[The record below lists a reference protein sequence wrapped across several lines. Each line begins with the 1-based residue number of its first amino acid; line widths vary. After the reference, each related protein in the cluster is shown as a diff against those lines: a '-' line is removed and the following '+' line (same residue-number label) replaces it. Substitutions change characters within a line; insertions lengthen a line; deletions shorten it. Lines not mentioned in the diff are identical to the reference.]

1 MNWKK
6 WLVGILFLGSLL
18 LTACGKKED
27 EPVEVTN
34 KEPETVT
41 IGEISDDEKTQTNLQ
56 QCILQVQT
64 DTQLGS
70 GVLWEKREDE
80 WIVVTAAHVVKGLTE
95 VDLYLVEED
104 KILQAKV
111 TEVNGLDLAF
121 LTVSTTSVEEAVA
134 EKYST
139 ISILGD
145 SVQEKEAV
153 LAAGY
158 NPYGELCHYEGAVI
172 DDWIYVEDF
181 DNYMLLCDCPAQA
194 GMSGGAVVTAEGC
207 LAGLI
212 CGENREETLAVLP
225 VGVIKSEYQ
234 IFQGK

>member
-1 MNWKK
+1 MKWKK
-6 WLVGILFLGSLL
+6 WLVGILFLGSILF
-18 LTACGKKED
+18 TACGKKEN
-27 EPVEVTN
+27 ELTEVTD

-41 IGEISDDEKTQTNLQ
+41 IGEITDDEKSQPNLQ

-64 DTQLGS
+64 GTQLGS
-70 GVLWEKREDE
+70 GVLWEKSEDE
-80 WIVVTAAHVVKGLTE
+80 WIVVTAAHVVKGLSE
-95 VDLYLVEED
+95 ADLYLVKD
-104 KILQAKV
+104 DRILQAKV
-111 TEVNGLDLAF
+111 AEVNGLDLAF
-121 LTVSTTSVEEAVA
+121 LTVNTTSVEEAMA
-134 EKYST
+134 QKYSP
-139 ISILGD
+139 ISISAD

-158 NPYGELCHYEGAVI
+158 NPYGELCQYEGTVM

-212 CGENREETLAVLP
+212 CGENKEGTLAVLP
-225 VGVIKSEYQ
+225 IGVIKSEYQ

>member
-1 MNWKK
+1 MKWKK
-6 WLVGILFLGSLL
+6 WLVGILFLGSILF
-18 LTACGKKED
+18 TACGKKEN
-27 EPVEVTN
+27 ELTEVTD

-41 IGEISDDEKTQTNLQ
+41 IGEITDDEKSQPNLQ

-64 DTQLGS
+64 GTQLGS
-70 GVLWEKREDE
+70 GVLWEKSEDE
-80 WIVVTAAHVVKGLTE
+80 WIVVTAAHVVKGLSE
-95 VDLYLVEED
+95 ADLYLVKD
-104 KILQAKV
+104 DRILQAEV
-111 TEVNGLDLAF
+111 AEVNGLDLAF
-121 LTVSTTSVEEAVA
+121 LTVNTTSVEEAMA
-134 EKYST
+134 QKYSP
-139 ISILGD
+139 ISISAD

-158 NPYGELCHYEGAVI
+158 NPYGELCQYEGTVM

-212 CGENREETLAVLP
+212 CGENKEGTLAVLP
-225 VGVIKSEYQ
+225 IGVIKSEYQ

>member
-6 WLVGILFLGSLL
+6 WLVGILFLSSLL
-18 LTACGKKED
+18 LTACEKKEN
-27 EPVEVTN
+27 EPVGVTN
-34 KEPETVT
+34 KGPETVT
-41 IGEISDDEKTQTNLQ
+41 TGEMPDEETPQSDLQ

-80 WIVVTAAHVVKGLTE
+80 WIVVTAAHVVEGLSE
-95 VDLYLVEED
+95 ADLYLVKDD

-111 TEVNGLDLAF
+111 TEVNSLDLAF
-121 LTVSTTSVEEAVA
+121 LKVSVTSVEEAVA
-134 EKYST
+134 EKYKA
-139 ISILGD
+139 IAVCD
-145 SVQEKEAV
+145 DAAQEKEAV

-158 NPYGELCHYEGAVI
+158 NPYGELCQYEGTII

-181 DNYMLLCDCPAQA
+181 DNYMLLCNCPAQA
-194 GMSGGAVVTAEGC
+194 GMSGGAVITAEGC

-212 CGENREETLAVLP
+212 CGENKEGTLAVLP

-234 IFQGK
+234 LFREN

>member
-6 WLVGILFLGSLL
+6 WLVGILFLSSLL
-18 LTACGKKED
+18 LTACEKKEN
-27 EPVEVTN
+27 EPVEVTD
-34 KEPETVT
+34 KVPETVT
-41 IGEISDDEKTQTNLQ
+41 VGEISEDEKTQTDLQ

-70 GVLWEKREDE
+70 GVLWEMREDE
-80 WIVVTAAHVVKGLTE
+80 WIVVTAAHVVKGLSE
-95 VDLYLVEED
+95 ADLYLVKD
-104 KILQAKV
+104 DRILQAEV
-111 TEVNGLDLAF
+111 AEVNGLDLAF
-121 LTVSTTSVEEAVA
+121 LTVNTTSVEEAMV
-134 EKYST
+134 EKYSP
-139 ISILGD
+139 ISISAD

-153 LAAGY
+153 LATGY
-158 NPYGELCHYEGAVI
+158 NPYGELCQYEGTVM

-212 CGENREETLAVLP
+212 CGENKEGTLAVLP
-225 VGVIKSEYQ
+225 IGVIKSEYQ

>member
-1 MNWKK
+1 MKWKK
-6 WLVGILFLGSLL
+6 GLVGILFLGSIL
-18 LTACGKKED
+18 LTACGKKEN
-27 EPVEVTN
+27 ELTEVTD

-41 IGEISDDEKTQTNLQ
+41 VGEITDDEKLQPNLQ
-56 QCILQVQT
+56 QCVFQVQT

-70 GVLWEKREDE
+70 GVLWEMREDE
-80 WIVVTAAHVVKGLTE
+80 WIVVTAAHVVKGLSE
-95 VDLYLVEED
+95 ADLYLVKD
-104 KILQAKV
+104 DRILQAEV
-111 TEVNGLDLAF
+111 AEVNGLDLAF
-121 LTVSTTSVEEAVA
+121 LTVNTTSVEEAMA
-134 EKYST
+134 EKYSP
-139 ISILGD
+139 ISISAD

-158 NPYGELCHYEGAVI
+158 NPYGELCQYEGTVM

-212 CGENREETLAVLP
+212 CGENKEGTLAVLP
-225 VGVIKSEYQ
+225 IGVIKSEYQ

>member
-6 WLVGILFLGSLL
+6 WLVGILFLSSLL
-18 LTACGKKED
+18 LTACEKKEN
-27 EPVEVTN
+27 EPVEVTD
-34 KEPETVT
+34 KVPETVT
-41 IGEISDDEKTQTNLQ
+41 VGEISDDEKTQTDLQ

-70 GVLWEKREDE
+70 GVLWEKREEE
-80 WIVVTAAHVVKGLTE
+80 WIVVTAAHVVKGLSE
-95 VDLYLVEED
+95 ADLYFVED
-104 KILQAKV
+104 DRILQAEV
-111 TEVNGLDLAF
+111 AEVNGLDLAF
-121 LTVSTTSVEEAVA
+121 LTVNTTSVEEAVV
-134 EKYST
+134 EKYSP
-139 ISILGD
+139 ISILAD

-158 NPYGELCHYEGAVI
+158 NPYGELCQYEGTVI

-212 CGENREETLAVLP
+212 CGENKGGTLAVLP

>member
-1 MNWKK
+1 MKWKK
-6 WLVGILFLGSLL
+6 WLVGILFLGSILF
-18 LTACGKKED
+18 TACGKKEN
-27 EPVEVTN
+27 ELTEVTD

-41 IGEISDDEKTQTNLQ
+41 IGEITDDEKSQPNLQ
-56 QCILQVQT
+56 QCVLQVQT

-70 GVLWEKREDE
+70 GVLWEMREDE
-80 WIVVTAAHVVKGLTE
+80 WIVVTAAHVVKGLSE
-95 VDLYLVEED
+95 ADLYLVKD
-104 KILQAKV
+104 DRILQAEV
-111 TEVNGLDLAF
+111 AEVNGLDLAF
-121 LTVSTTSVEEAVA
+121 LTVNTTSVEEAMA
-134 EKYST
+134 EKYSP
-139 ISILGD
+139 ISISAD

-158 NPYGELCHYEGAVI
+158 NPYGELCQYEGKVM

-194 GMSGGAVVTAEGC
+194 GMSGGAVVTAEGG

-212 CGENREETLAVLP
+212 CGENKEGTLAVLP
-225 VGVIKSEYQ
+225 IGVIKSEYQ

>member
-1 MNWKK
+1 MKWKK
-6 WLVGILFLGSLL
+6 WLVGILFLGSIL
-18 LTACGKKED
+18 LTACGKKEN
-27 EPVEVTN
+27 ELTEVTD

-41 IGEISDDEKTQTNLQ
+41 IGEITDDEKSQPNLQ

-64 DTQLGS
+64 GTQLGS
-70 GVLWEKREDE
+70 GVLWEKSEDE
-80 WIVVTAAHVVKGLTE
+80 WIVVTAAHVVKGLSE
-95 VDLYLVEED
+95 ADLYLVKD
-104 KILQAKV
+104 DRILQAEV
-111 TEVNGLDLAF
+111 AEVNGLDLAF
-121 LTVSTTSVEEAVA
+121 LTVNTTSVEEAMA
-134 EKYST
+134 EKYSP
-139 ISILGD
+139 ISIPAD

-158 NPYGELCHYEGAVI
+158 NPYGELCQYEGTVM

-212 CGENREETLAVLP
+212 CGENKEGTLAVLP
-225 VGVIKSEYQ
+225 IGVIKSEYQ

>member
-1 MNWKK
+1 MKWKK
-6 WLVGILFLGSLL
+6 WLVGILFLGSILF
-18 LTACGKKED
+18 TACGKKEN
-27 EPVEVTN
+27 ELTEVTD

-41 IGEISDDEKTQTNLQ
+41 IGEITDDEKSQPNLQ
-56 QCILQVQT
+56 QCVFQVQT

-70 GVLWEKREDE
+70 GVLWEMREDE
-80 WIVVTAAHVVKGLTE
+80 WIVVTAAHVVKGLSE
-95 VDLYLVEED
+95 ADLYLVKD
-104 KILQAKV
+104 DRILQAEV
-111 TEVNGLDLAF
+111 AEVNGLDLAF
-121 LTVSTTSVEEAVA
+121 LTVNTTSVEEAMA
-134 EKYST
+134 EKYSP
-139 ISILGD
+139 ISISAD

-158 NPYGELCHYEGAVI
+158 NPYGELCQYEGKVM

-212 CGENREETLAVLP
+212 CGENKEGTLAVLP
-225 VGVIKSEYQ
+225 IGVIKSEYQ

>member
-6 WLVGILFLGSLL
+6 WLVGILFLGSILF
-18 LTACGKKED
+18 TACGKKEN
-27 EPVEVTN
+27 ELTEVTD

-41 IGEISDDEKTQTNLQ
+41 IGEITDDEKSQPNLQ

-70 GVLWEKREDE
+70 GVLWEMREDE
-80 WIVVTAAHVVKGLTE
+80 WIVVTAAHVVKGLSE
-95 VDLYLVEED
+95 ADLYLVKD
-104 KILQAKV
+104 DRILQAEV
-111 TEVNGLDLAF
+111 AEVNGLDLAF
-121 LTVSTTSVEEAVA
+121 LTVNTTSVEEAMA
-134 EKYST
+134 EKYSP
-139 ISILGD
+139 ISISAD

-158 NPYGELCHYEGAVI
+158 NPYGELCQYEGTVM

-212 CGENREETLAVLP
+212 CGENKEGTLAVLP
-225 VGVIKSEYQ
+225 IGVIKSEYQ